1 MSAETQ
7 WRHGCVLVGCWP
19 AMETCVCAYWLLTS
33 NGGMGACWSATDTWV
48 SACSLLISK
57 LRHVHV
63 CAGLVLISN
72 GDMDVCLLVADQQ
85 WTHGLVLGWC

>member
-1 MSAETQ
+1 MDA
-7 WRHGCVLVGCWP
+7 W
-19 AMETCVCAYWLLTS
+19 VCAGWVLIKNSHMGVCLLL
-33 NGGMGACWSATDTWV
+33 ADQQ
-48 SACSLLISK
+48 
-57 LRHVHV
+57 LRHV